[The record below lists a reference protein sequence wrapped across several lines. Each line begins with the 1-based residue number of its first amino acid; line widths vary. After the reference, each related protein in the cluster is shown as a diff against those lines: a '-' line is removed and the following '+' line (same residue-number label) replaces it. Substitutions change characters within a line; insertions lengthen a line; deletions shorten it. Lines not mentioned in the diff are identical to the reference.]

1 MDPTPTLR
9 DLAVAARA
17 TTLVAYAGGV
27 AGVAAGAA
35 VLRDGETALAVIVW
49 TLTFAFGASM
59 MSVGVLLRALAAQ
72 TVRTERIERDVATIR
87 ARLSDADRP

>member
-1 MDPTPTLR
+1 MDPTPTVR

-17 TTLVAYAGGV
+17 TTVVAYAGGI

-35 VLRDGETALAVIVW
+35 VLRDGSIAIAVIVW
-49 TLTFAFGASM
+49 TLTFAFGAAM

-72 TVRTERIERDVATIR
+72 TVRTEGIERDVATIR
-87 ARLSDADRP
+87 SRLMEPDRR